1 MPTPR
6 ARCGKLPAPSTGCPT
21 HEQTDAGR
29 ERQSR
34 DEVRNGEMRDRQ
46 ALPEASPGRSRLK
59 TEARAGRPRWP
70 GAVGSGLVGGVVL
83 LALLAAVAP
92 GLLPRHPVFD
102 DDTRKV
108 AAAVIF
114 AASYLG
120 LAIGR
125 IPGLSIDRAGVAL
138 VGACLMVASGAL
150 PLDEAYQA
158 IDLDTLTLL
167 LGTMIVVASLRLSG
181 FFAVATAAGMRR
193 AGHPLLLL
201 GVVTATAGLFSA
213 VLVNDAI
220 CLVLAPLVLD
230 LTLRMGR
237 NPTPYLLAVAMASNV
252 GSTATITGNPQNIMI
267 GSFSQIPYT
276 SFART
281 LGPVALVGL
290 VITAGLVALFHRG
303 EFAGGGKLLA
313 VQPHI
318 RVHRVLVARAVLAA
332 AGLVALFF
340 AGQPPAKAAII
351 IGGLLLLTRRVKSE
365 RVYAEIDWSLLL
377 MFAGLFIIVAGAQRT
392 LLTPAVV
399 AAAGRWHLEQ
409 VPILS
414 AVTAALSN
422 LVSNVPAVLLLK
434 PFVAPLAQQDTA
446 WLTIAMASTLAGN
459 FSILGSI
466 ANLIVVQKAAARG
479 VTISFWDYF
488 RVGAPLT
495 VLTLVLGTVWMMW
508 R

>member
-1 MPTPR
+1 
-6 ARCGKLPAPSTGCPT
+6 
-21 HEQTDAGR
+21 
-29 ERQSR
+29 
-34 DEVRNGEMRDRQ
+34 MRDRQ
-46 ALPEASPGRSRLK
+46 AIPATASPGKRLLK
-59 TEARAGRPRWP
+59 TKALARRPRWP
-70 GAVGSGLVGGVVL
+70 GAVGIALVGVVLL

-92 GLLPRHPVFD
+92 ELLPMRPAFD

-108 AAAVIF
+108 AAAIIF

-181 FFAVATAAGMRR
+181 FFAVATAAVMRR
-193 AGHPLLLL
+193 AGQPLLLL
-201 GVVTATAGLFSA
+201 CVVTATSGLFSA
-213 VLVNDAI
+213 FLVNDAI
-220 CLVLAPLVLD
+220 CLVLAPLVLE

-237 NPTPYLLAVAMASNV
+237 NPTPYLLAVALASNV

-276 SFART
+276 SFALT
-281 LGPVALVGL
+281 LGPVAAVGL

-303 EFAGGGKLLA
+303 EFAGGGKLIA
-313 VQPHI
+313 VKPNI
-318 RVHRVLVARAVLAA
+318 RVNRVLVARALLAA
-332 AGLVALFF
+332 AMLVAFFF

-377 MFAGLFIIVAGAQRT
+377 MFAGLFIIIAGAQRM
-392 LLTPAVV
+392 LLTPDVV
-399 AAAGRWHLEQ
+399 AAVGRLHLDQ

-414 AVTAALSN
+414 AVTAVLSN
-422 LVSNVPAVLLLK
+422 LVSNVPAVLVMK
-434 PFVAPLAQQDTA
+434 PFVAPLAHHDTA

-466 ANLIVVQKAAARG
+466 ANLIVVQKAAERG
-479 VTISFWDYF
+479 VKISFWDYF

-495 VLTLVLGTVWMMW
+495 VITLVLGTLWMW
-508 R
+508 L